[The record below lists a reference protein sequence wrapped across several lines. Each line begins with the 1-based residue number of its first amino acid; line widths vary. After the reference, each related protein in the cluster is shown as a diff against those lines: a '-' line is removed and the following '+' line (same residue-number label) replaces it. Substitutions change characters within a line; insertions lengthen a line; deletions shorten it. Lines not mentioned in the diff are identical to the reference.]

1 MNIIVISVTALK
13 VYVVYMHIKK
23 VLIITI
29 ITAWVLTMEMRGKLA
44 WKTNILFS
52 IPLFQI
58 SIYSLS
64 LCLKVT
70 CEHSDSYGSQ

>member
-1 MNIIVISVTALK
+1 
-13 VYVVYMHIKK
+13 
-23 VLIITI
+23 
-29 ITAWVLTMEMRGKLA
+29 MEMRGKLA